1 MEQAEHLVV
10 ERQVCVL
17 CGIHLRQCIQ
27 TIHNA
32 VVHCSIG
39 THHVADLSHPQSLQ
53 LRQDGSG
60 GSAVQAG
67 TRKLKETLEPGVG
80 KEHMS
85 MHGRCLAFPLV
96 HLWLWGAASF
106 PLGWLRNTL
115 SGEIC
120 FSLLG
125 GRRSDDNSLFTLT
138 SGIWPSLFWGRRI
151 GYIPTSL
158 SGATPAVQL

>member
-1 MEQAEHLVV
+1 MEQAVAVTRGVHGFVGLKECRVEQAEHLVV

-39 THHVADLSHPQSLQ
+39 THHVADLSHPPSLQ
-53 LRQDGSG
+53 LQQDGSG

-85 MHGRCLAFPLV
+85 MQAGALPFPLSTFGFGGG
-96 HLWLWGAASF
+96 LF
-106 PLGWLRNTL
+106 PAWVVAKHPQRRN
-115 SGEIC
+115 
-120 FSLLG
+120 
-125 GRRSDDNSLFTLT
+125 LF
-138 SGIWPSLFWGRRI
+138 
-151 GYIPTSL
+151 
-158 SGATPAVQL
+158 

>member
-1 MEQAEHLVV
+1 MTVHGTGSCRHPWCTRVCRSEKAEHLVV

-39 THHVADLSHPQSLQ
+39 THHVADLSHPPSLQ

-80 KEHMS
+80 KERMS
-85 MHGRCLAFPLV
+85 MHGRCLAFPLSTF
-96 HLWLWGAASF
+96 GF
-106 PLGWLRNTL
+106 GGQPLPR
-115 SGEIC
+115 
-120 FSLLG
+120 LG
-125 GRRSDDNSLFTLT
+125 GCET
-138 SGIWPSLFWGRRI
+138 PSAAKSVLAF
-151 GYIPTSL
+151 L
-158 SGATPAVQL
+158 GAEEQ